1 MNYFAA
7 VGNHKILTQVEEV
20 ALCKKIE
27 SGDLQARDEMIRS
40 NLRLAISIAKK
51 YQNMGVDFDDLV
63 QESNIGLLKAI
74 EKFDYRRGFKFST
87 YATYW
92 IKQSVIRYLHTQSGQ
107 LRLSSNIN
115 NILYKARRESKLF
128 EEEFGQS
135 PTEEELA
142 DLIGIDVKA
151 LRKAMSHK
159 YKFVSLDATR
169 GRDPE
174 ANGSHKFGDYIPD
187 ERIGDIDEFLDQEKI
202 AKLVRSGLK
211 TLSER
216 EEKIL
221 RMRFGITA
229 TEEERQELIGVD
241 PYTRGDS

>member
-51 YQNMGVDFDDLV
+51 YQNMGVDFDDLI

-142 DLIGIDVKA
+142 DLIGIEVKA

-159 YKFVSLDATR
+159 YQFVSLDSTR
-169 GRDPE
+169 GGDGE
-174 ANGSHKFGDYIPD
+174 EGSRKFGDHIPD